1 MMQEPSAV
9 HETPFSRVNVA
20 PLKLLP
26 RGNSQL
32 PAADPLVLAVDGT
45 KLTANDSTGAYIG
58 ETTMGL
64 GRPGGPGG
72 SGGGFSH
79 RYARPAYQ
87 DGVPGIATTR
97 GVPDVAGAGAG
108 SLIPIAFADGGK
120 TYIMP
125 LGGTSASAPLW
136 GGLMA
141 LADQYAHHDLGFVNP
156 AIYRIA
162 RRPSYHK
169 AFHDVTTGNNTVT
182 IGSIT
187 VTGYQAAPRLG
198 PGNRLGIPQ
207 RARAHPPAG
216 PLNSHRTK
224 SRRAAERPDLGARNP
239 WSVRSGPR
247 AAGQREEGLQLTFR
261 IALSHASMSA
271 LRLGPGRCRCG

>member
-1 MMQEPSAV
+1 
-9 HETPFSRVNVA
+9 
-20 PLKLLP
+20 
-26 RGNSQL
+26 
-32 PAADPLVLAVDGT
+32 
-45 KLTANDSTGAYIG
+45 
-58 ETTMGL
+58 
-64 GRPGGPGG
+64 
-72 SGGGFSH
+72 
-79 RYARPAYQ
+79 
-87 DGVPGIATTR
+87 
-97 GVPDVAGAGAG
+97 
-108 SLIPIAFADGGK
+108 
-120 TYIMP
+120 
-125 LGGTSASAPLW
+125 
-136 GGLMA
+136 MA